1 MEQRDNANNNQLA
14 NNLANFGL
22 IVAVIAYGILAYYT
36 FIIVG

>member
-1 MEQRDNANNNQLA
+1 MDPRDNTNSNQLA

-22 IVAVIAYGILAYYT
+22 IAAVIAYGILAHYT